1 MGTWKVKTVPDIT
14 VKVDFIGPGGLEPET
29 TVIRVELT
37 PGATIRD
44 LIRRLVEIYGN
55 AARKKLLQLDGVTPY
70 VEFIVKGRIVSP
82 DHPLEA
88 GDEVLV
94 LPPIFGG

>member
-1 MGTWKVKTVPDIT
+1 MA
-14 VKVDFIGPGGLEPET
+14 VKVDFIGPGGLEPGT
-29 TVIRVELT
+29 TVIQVDLT

-44 LIRRLVEIYGN
+44 LLRRLVEIYGN
-55 AARKKLLQLDGVTPY
+55 TARKKLLQLDGVTPY
-70 VEFIVKGRIVSP
+70 VEFIVKGKIVSP

-88 GDEVLV
+88 GDEVLI